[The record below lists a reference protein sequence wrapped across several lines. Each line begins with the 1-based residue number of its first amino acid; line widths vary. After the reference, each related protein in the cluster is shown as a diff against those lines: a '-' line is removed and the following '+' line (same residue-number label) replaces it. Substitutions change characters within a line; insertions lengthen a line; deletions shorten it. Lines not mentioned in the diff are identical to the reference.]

1 MALKSRHEILKA
13 NIILF
18 ILRRFPMRNFQIL
31 FLFFFSAVLSGGAC
45 GSAEEKHN
53 RNAVAAQSAGAGPD
67 GRAIFRQ
74 YCVVC
79 HGADGKL
86 GLNGARDLSA
96 SILTLEERINIITNG
111 KKLMTPFN
119 EILTT
124 EEIRA
129 VAEYTQTLKQ
139 GK

>member
-1 MALKSRHEILKA
+1 
-13 NIILF
+13 
-18 ILRRFPMRNFQIL
+18 MRNFQIL
-31 FLFFFSAVLSGGAC
+31 SGFFFSAILAGGAC
-45 GSAEEKHN
+45 GPAEEHAN
-53 RNAVAAQSAGAGPD
+53 QSAAAVQSAGAQPD

-74 YCVVC
+74 YCVIC

-119 EILTT
+119 EILSP
-124 EEIRA
+124 EEIKA
-129 VAEYTQTLKQ
+129 VAGYTQTLKQ